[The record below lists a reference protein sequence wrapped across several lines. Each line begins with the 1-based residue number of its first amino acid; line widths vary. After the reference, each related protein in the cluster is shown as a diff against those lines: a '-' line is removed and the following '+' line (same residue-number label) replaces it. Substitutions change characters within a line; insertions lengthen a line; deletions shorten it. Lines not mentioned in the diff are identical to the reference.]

1 MMDKQFLNMALT
13 YEYKMKVRDY
23 ECDSQGVV
31 NNANYLHYFEATRHE
46 LMEQCGLRLRD
57 LTEANIIPLVRNINV
72 SYKSSLRGSE
82 EFICK
87 VNIEREGLRYFFLQ
101 EIIRVPDN
109 TLCAKAVIEVVC
121 LMNGKVSKPEMFD
134 KVFADYITWKK

>member
-1 MMDKQFLNMALT
+1 MAKVF
-13 YEYKMKVRDY
+13 ENKMKVRDY

-57 LTEANIIPLVRNINV
+57 LTEENIIPVVRNVNI
-72 SYKSSLRGSE
+72 SYRNSLRGSE
-82 EFICK
+82 EFICTASAIRSG
-87 VNIEREGLRYFFLQ
+87 VRYYFHQ

-109 TLCAKAVIEVVC
+109 ILCAKAIIEVVC
-121 LMNGKVSKPEMFD
+121 LINGKVSAPDMFD
-134 KVFADYITWKK
+134 RVFADYIEWK